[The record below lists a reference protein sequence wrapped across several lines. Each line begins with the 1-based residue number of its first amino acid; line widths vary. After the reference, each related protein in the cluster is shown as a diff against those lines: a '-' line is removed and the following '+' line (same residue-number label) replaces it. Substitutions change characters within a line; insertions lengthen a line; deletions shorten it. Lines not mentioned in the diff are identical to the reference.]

1 MQSIY
6 KIIIS
11 GIMGGDMV
19 EFRLPELAEGVN
31 EAVVSFWH
39 FKEGDAIKEGD
50 ELVEM
55 ATDKAAFNV
64 PSKTSG
70 VLKKISA
77 KEGDTVRVGDVLAV
91 IE

>member
-1 MQSIY
+1 MA
-6 KIIIS
+6 
-11 GIMGGDMV
+11 
-19 EFRLPELAEGVN
+19 EFKLPELTEGVN

-39 FKEGDAIKEGD
+39 FKEGDTVKEGD

-70 VLKKISA
+70 VLKKIAA
-77 KEGDTVRVGDVLAV
+77 KEGDTVKVGDILAI

>member
-1 MQSIY
+1 MA
-6 KIIIS
+6 
-11 GIMGGDMV
+11 
-19 EFRLPELAEGVN
+19 ELRLPDLAEGVN
-31 EAVVSFWH
+31 EAIVSFWH

-50 ELVEM
+50 EVVEM

-70 VLKKISA
+70 VLKKISV
-77 KEGDTVRVGDVLAV
+77 KEGDKVKVGEVLAV

>member
-1 MQSIY
+1 MAEL
-6 KIIIS
+6 K
-11 GIMGGDMV
+11 
-19 EFRLPELAEGVN
+19 LPELAEGVN

-50 ELVEM
+50 EIVEV

-64 PSKTSG
+64 PTKVAGT
-70 VLKKISA
+70 LKKIVA
-77 KEGDTVRVGDVLAV
+77 NEGDTIKVGSVLAV

>member
-1 MQSIY
+1 MAEL
-6 KIIIS
+6 K
-11 GIMGGDMV
+11 
-19 EFRLPELAEGVN
+19 LPELAEGIN

-50 ELVEM
+50 EIVEM

-64 PSKTSG
+64 PCKFSG
-70 VLKKISA
+70 VLKKIVT
-77 KEGDTVRVGDVLAV
+77 KEGDTVKVGQVLAL